1 MKNPPACGLDKIP
14 HPRQNEEYKS
24 KNFWYNEGCTYVQ
37 VLMQSIVGIACPIP
51 IDISLP
57 PHPPAHVNNGIIHK
71 CSS

>member
-37 VLMQSIVGIACPIP
+37 SIVGIACPIP